1 MTFSRINLDKIFSL
15 LSFIS
20 FVLDSTYA
28 GATALYNPGNNNG
41 TLLYDP
47 EAGEL
52 KIRIGVF
59 SSPPPRRFSLSM
71 RHGKTAN
78 FASVSSQHY
87 SVKYI
92 KSTLDSMTGTIE
104 LSVAT
109 SEVMEGRQI
118 SFFSFTANNGII
130 GKTDFEYLFT
140 ARDGEAYKHIKI
152 LSLFIS

>member
-1 MTFSRINLDKIFSL
+1 M
-15 LSFIS
+15 
-20 FVLDSTYA
+20 DSTYA